1 MMKKKGE
8 KIRKNKEEIQFIYL
22 TLKSGKKTISRK
34 VIERVSSAF
43 SCLARETW
51 FRESMVFVALWCSI
65 LSILCYIKSRFIPN
79 GHEFKARN
87 CSQSG
92 INISASRLSFH
103 LKNRTFDR

>member
-1 MMKKKGE
+1 MQLMMKKKGE

-51 FRESMVFVALWCSI
+51 F
-65 LSILCYIKSRFIPN
+65 
-79 GHEFKARN
+79 
-87 CSQSG
+87 
-92 INISASRLSFH
+92 
-103 LKNRTFDR
+103 